1 MHHTKAKSNISN
13 AYFKMCIEYL
23 YEYIL
28 RKYFYSGSSHGQYHF
43 YVVGGAIILYMAI
56 LKIGSYFRKTFCSV
70 FIKINFYGRGG

>member
-1 MHHTKAKSNISN
+1 MPHTKTMFKISN
-13 AYFKMCIEYL
+13 AYVKMCIEYL

-56 LKIGSYFRKTFCSV
+56 LKIASYFRKTFCSV